1 MKSLRV
7 PIDPTALPGAINSRE
22 TQNAQKAQKDA
33 ENSKGC
39 CLSSASFCDLLR
51 VLRLLAF
58 GATGLTLV
66 LACTSSA
73 GTPGDTTSSGAAASS
88 AGATLRTIRSRGA
101 VKCGISQAA
110 GFATPNDAGHW
121 QGFDVDF
128 CKALAVAVFGDTS
141 KVEFVP
147 YTQSQRFSG
156 LQSGEVDVL
165 VNGTSLTSSRALLR
179 GFHFGP
185 VYLYDGQAFLVPKSL
200 NVSKASALDGAT
212 VCVQQGTTTELNLTD
227 FARRNG
233 IKFRPV
239 VIEDHRGAVAA
250 LAAGR
255 CDVITQ
261 DGAGLATTRTML
273 RNPND
278 FVVLPDRI
286 SKEPI
291 APVLRYGDDQWLEL
305 VSWVFRAPVQ
315 AEELGITRANVA
327 SLESSTDPSI
337 RRFLGLEAGVADA
350 FGLDARWTSRVIAS
364 VGNYAEIFDRNLGP
378 NTPLAMTRGLNALW
392 TDGGLMYAP
401 PFR

>member
-1 MKSLRV
+1 MKRVILDSLRSLGM
-7 PIDPTALPGAINSRE
+7 TAALI
-22 TQNAQKAQKDA
+22 
-33 ENSKGC
+33 GC
-39 CLSSASFCDLLR
+39 TSTAGSVSDTTAT
-51 VLRLLAF
+51 AAT
-58 GATGLTLV
+58 ATG
-66 LACTSSA
+66 
-73 GTPGDTTSSGAAASS
+73 GP
-88 AGATLRTIRSRGA
+88 TLRAVRARGA

-110 GFATPNDAGHW
+110 GFATPNDAGQW

-128 CKALAVAVFGDTS
+128 CKAIAVAVFGDTT

-165 VNGTSLTSSRALLR
+165 VNGTSLTISRAMLR

-185 VYLYDGQAFLVPKSL
+185 VYLYDGQAFLVPTAL
-200 NVSKASALDGAT
+200 NVSKAASLDGAT

-227 FARRNG
+227 FARRHN

-250 LAAGR
+250 LAGGR

-278 FVVLPDRI
+278 YVVLPDRI

-291 APVLRYGDDQWLEL
+291 APVIRYGDDQWLEL
-305 VSWVFRAPVQ
+305 INWVFRVPVQ
-315 AEELGITRANVA
+315 AEELGITQANVA
-327 SLESSTDPSI
+327 SYETSTDPSV
-337 RRFLGLEAGVADA
+337 RRFLGMEAGVTDG
-350 FGLDARWTSRVIAS
+350 FGLDARWTSRVIGS
-364 VGNYAEIFDRNLGP
+364 VGNYGEIFDRNLGP
-378 NTPLAMTRGLNALW
+378 KTPLGMTRGLNALW

>member
-1 MKSLRV
+1 MRACV
-7 PIDPTALPGAINSRE
+7 A
-22 TQNAQKAQKDA
+22 
-33 ENSKGC
+33 
-39 CLSSASFCDLLR
+39 
-51 VLRLLAF
+51 LLALTT
-58 GATGLTLV
+58 AAGLM
-66 LACTSSA
+66 ACTSTSGA
-73 GTPGDTTSSGAAASS
+73 PADTTAASQATGRGAAG
-88 AGATLRTIRSRGA
+88 GATLRAIRARGS
-101 VKCGISQAA
+101 VRCGMSQAA
-110 GFATPNDAGHW
+110 GFATPNDEGQW

-128 CKALAVAVFGDTS
+128 CRAIAVAVFNDPA
-141 KVEFVP
+141 KVEFIP

-185 VYLYDGQAFLVPKSL
+185 VYLYDGQAFLVPRSL
-200 NVSKASALDGAT
+200 NVTKAAALDGAT

-227 FARRNG
+227 FARRNN

-239 VIEDHRGAVAA
+239 VIEDLRGAVGA
-250 LAAGR
+250 LASGR

-278 FVVLPDRI
+278 YVVLPDRI

-291 APVLRYGDDQWLEL
+291 APVVRYGDDQWLEL
-305 VSWVFRAPVQ
+305 INWVFRAPVQ
-315 AEELGITRANVA
+315 AEELGITQANVA
-327 SLESSTDPSI
+327 SFESSTDPSVK
-337 RRFLGLEAGVADA
+337 RFLGLEAGVTDA
-350 FGLDARWTSRVIAS
+350 FGLDARWTMRVIQK
-364 VGNYAEIFDRNLGP
+364 VGNYGEIFDRNLGP
-378 NTPLAMTRGLNALW
+378 RTPLGMGRGQNALW

>member
-1 MKSLRV
+1 VRQGWSLAAV
-7 PIDPTALPGAINSRE
+7 CTMVA
-22 TQNAQKAQKDA
+22 
-33 ENSKGC
+33 C
-39 CLSSASFCDLLR
+39 SSGEGSVADSGTTT
-51 VLRLLAF
+51 
-58 GATGLTLV
+58 GATR
-66 LACTSSA
+66 AA
-73 GTPGDTTSSGAAASS
+73 PAAAS
-88 AGATLRTIRSRGA
+88 GATLRAVRARGA

-110 GFATPNDAGHW
+110 GFATPNDAGEW

-128 CKALAVAVFGDTS
+128 CRAIAIAVFGDPS

-165 VNGTSLTSSRALLR
+165 VNGTSLTISRAMQR

-185 VYLYDGQAFLVPKSL
+185 VYLYDGQAFLVPKAL
-200 NVSKASALDGAT
+200 GVAKASALDGAT
-212 VCVQQGTTTELNLTD
+212 VCVQQGTTTELNLAD
-227 FARRNG
+227 FARRNN
-233 IKFRPV
+233 IRFRPV

-250 LAAGR
+250 LAGGR

-273 RNPND
+273 RNPAD
-278 FVVLPDRI
+278 YVVLPDRI

-291 APVLRYGDDQWLEL
+291 APVVRYGDDQWLEIIN
-305 VSWVFRAPVQ
+305 WVFRVPVQ

-327 SLESSTDPSI
+327 RFATSTDPTV
-337 RRFLGLEAGVADA
+337 RRFLGLEPGVTDG
-350 FGLDARWTSRVIAS
+350 FGLDARWTSRVIER
-364 VGNYAEIFDRNLGP
+364 VGNYGEIFDRNLGSE
-378 NTPLAMTRGLNALW
+378 TPLAMERGLNALW

>member
-1 MKSLRV
+1 M
-7 PIDPTALPGAINSRE
+7 
-22 TQNAQKAQKDA
+22 
-33 ENSKGC
+33 
-39 CLSSASFCDLLR
+39 
-51 VLRLLAF
+51 
-58 GATGLTLV
+58 TGI
-66 LACTSSA
+66 ACTSTA
-73 GTPGDTTSSGAAASS
+73 GSTSDTTASGSAVAS
-88 AGATLRTIRSRGA
+88 GATLRAIRGRGA

-110 GFATPNDAGHW
+110 GFATPNDAGQW

-128 CKALAVAVFGDTS
+128 CKAIAVAVFGDTS

-165 VNGTSLTSSRALLR
+165 VNGTSLTISRAMLR

-185 VYLYDGQAFLVPKSL
+185 VYLYDGQAFLVPKAL
-200 NVSKASALDGAT
+200 NVSKAASLDGAT

-227 FARRNG
+227 FARRSN

-250 LAAGR
+250 LAGGR

-278 FVVLPDRI
+278 YVVLPDRI

-291 APVLRYGDDQWLEL
+291 APVIRYGDDQWLEL
-305 VSWVFRAPVQ
+305 INWVFRVPVQ
-315 AEELGITRANVA
+315 AEELGITQANVA
-327 SLESSTDPSI
+327 TYDTSTDPSI
-337 RRFLGLEAGVADA
+337 RRFLGLEPGVTDG

-364 VGNYAEIFDRNLGP
+364 VGNYGEIFDRNLGP
-378 NTPLAMTRGLNALW
+378 KTPLGMARGLNALW

>member
-1 MKSLRV
+1 MTVRARWLCV
-7 PIDPTALPGAINSRE
+7 AAVM
-22 TQNAQKAQKDA
+22 
-33 ENSKGC
+33 
-39 CLSSASFCDLLR
+39 
-51 VLRLLAF
+51 VLV
-58 GATGLTLV
+58 G
-66 LACTSSA
+66 CTSSA
-73 GTPGDTTSSGAAASS
+73 GSTADTTTGSASAVR
-88 AGATLRTIRSRGA
+88 AGATLRTVRARGT
-101 VKCGISQAA
+101 VRCGISQAT
-110 GFATPNDAGHW
+110 GFATPNDAGQW

-128 CKALAVAVFGDTS
+128 CHAIAAAIFGDPA

-165 VNGTSLTSSRALLR
+165 VNGTSMTSSRALLR

-185 VYLYDGQAFLVPKSL
+185 VYLYDGQGFLVPKSL
-200 NVSKASALDGAT
+200 NVSKAAALNGAT

-227 FARRNG
+227 FARRNT

-239 VIEDHRGAVAA
+239 VIEDLRGAVGA
-250 LAAGR
+250 LASGR

-278 FVVLPDRI
+278 YVVLPDRI

-291 APVLRYGDDQWLEL
+291 APVVRYGDDQWLEL
-305 VSWVFRAPVQ
+305 INWVFRAPVQ
-315 AEELGITRANVA
+315 AEELGITQANVK
-327 SLESSTDPSI
+327 SFETSDDPSV
-337 RRFLGLEAGVADA
+337 RRFLGLEPGVTDA
-350 FGLDARWTSRVIAS
+350 FGLDARWPAHVIEK
-364 VGNYAEIFDRNLGP
+364 VGNYGEIFERNLGP
-378 NTPLAMTRGLNALW
+378 KTPLGMIRGMNALW

>member
-1 MKSLRV
+1 MRACV
-7 PIDPTALPGAINSRE
+7 A
-22 TQNAQKAQKDA
+22 
-33 ENSKGC
+33 
-39 CLSSASFCDLLR
+39 
-51 VLRLLAF
+51 LLALTT
-58 GATGLTLV
+58 AVGLV
-66 LACTSSA
+66 ACTSTSGA
-73 GTPGDTTSSGAAASS
+73 PADTTAASQATGRGAAG
-88 AGATLRTIRSRGA
+88 GATLRAVRARGS
-101 VKCGISQAA
+101 VRCGMSQAA
-110 GFATPNDAGHW
+110 GFATPNDEGQW

-128 CKALAVAVFGDTS
+128 CRAIAVAVFNDAA
-141 KVEFVP
+141 KVEFIP

-185 VYLYDGQAFLVPKSL
+185 IYLYDGQAFLVPKSL
-200 NVSKASALDGAT
+200 NVTKAAALDGAT

-227 FARRNG
+227 FARRNN

-239 VIEDHRGAVAA
+239 VIEDLRGAVSA
-250 LAAGR
+250 LASGR

-278 FVVLPDRI
+278 YAVLPDRI

-291 APVLRYGDDQWLEL
+291 APVVRYGDDQWLEL
-305 VSWVFRAPVQ
+305 INWVFRAPVQ
-315 AEELGITRANVA
+315 AEELGITQANFV
-327 SLESSTDPSI
+327 SFESSTDPSVK
-337 RRFLGLEAGVADA
+337 RFLGLEPGVTDA
-350 FGLDARWTSRVIAS
+350 FGLDARWTMRVIQK
-364 VGNYAEIFDRNLGP
+364 VGNYGEIFDRNLGP
-378 NTPLAMTRGLNALW
+378 RTPLGMARGQNALW

>member
-1 MKSLRV
+1 MSTRAAWIVLA
-7 PIDPTALPGAINSRE
+7 TAS
-22 TQNAQKAQKDA
+22 
-33 ENSKGC
+33 
-39 CLSSASFCDLLR
+39 
-51 VLRLLAF
+51 VLA
-58 GATGLTLV
+58 
-66 LACTSSA
+66 ACTSTEGASSDTGPASSA
-73 GTPGDTTSSGAAASS
+73 VRSGSSGA
-88 AGATLRTIRSRGA
+88 TLQAVRSRGT
-101 VKCGISQAA
+101 VRCGISQAA
-110 GFATPNDAGHW
+110 GFATPNDAGQW

-128 CKALAVAVFGDTS
+128 CHAIAVAVFGDPA

-200 NVSKASALDGAT
+200 NVSKAAALDGAT

-227 FARRNG
+227 FARRNN

-239 VIEDHRGAVAA
+239 VIEDLRGAVAA
-250 LAAGR
+250 LASGR
-255 CDVITQ
+255 CDVISQ

-278 FVVLPDRI
+278 YVVLPDRI

-291 APVLRYGDDQWLEL
+291 APVIRYGDDQWLEL
-305 VSWVFRAPVQ
+305 INWVFRVPVQ
-315 AEELGITRANVA
+315 AEELGITQANVA
-327 SLESSTDPSI
+327 SFESSTDPSV
-337 RRFLGLEAGVADA
+337 RRFLGLEAGVTDG
-350 FGLDARWTSRVIAS
+350 FGLDARWTARVIEK
-364 VGNYAEIFDRNLGP
+364 VGNYGEIFERNLGTR
-378 NTPLAMTRGLNALW
+378 TPLGMARGMNALW

>member
-1 MKSLRV
+1 M
-7 PIDPTALPGAINSRE
+7 TAL
-22 TQNAQKAQKDA
+22 
-33 ENSKGC
+33 
-39 CLSSASFCDLLR
+39 
-51 VLRLLAF
+51 
-58 GATGLTLV
+58 
-66 LACTSSA
+66 LACSSSA
-73 GTPGDTTSSGAAASS
+73 GTPADTNATAARGSTGS
-88 AGATLRTIRSRGA
+88 TLRAVRARGA

-110 GFATPNDAGHW
+110 GFATPNDSGEW

-128 CKALAVAVFGDTS
+128 CKAIAVAVFNDPS
-141 KVEFVP
+141 KLELIP

-165 VNGTSLTSSRALLR
+165 VNGTSLTSSRSLLR

-185 VYLYDGQAFLVPKSL
+185 IYLYDGQAFLVPKSL

-227 FARRNG
+227 FARRNN

-250 LAAGR
+250 LASGR

-278 FVVLPDRI
+278 YVVLSDRI

-291 APVLRYGDDQWLEL
+291 APVMRYGDDQWLEL
-305 VSWVFRAPVQ
+305 INWVFRVPVQ
-315 AEELGITRANVA
+315 AEELGITQATVTTFA
-327 SLESSTDPSI
+327 TSTDPSV
-337 RRFLGLEAGVADA
+337 RRFLGLEPGVTDG
-350 FGLDARWTSRVIAS
+350 FGLDAKWTTRVIER
-364 VGNYAEIFDRNLGP
+364 VGNYGEIFDRNLGP
-378 NTPLAMTRGLNALW
+378 KTPLGMTRGLNALW

>member
-1 MKSLRV
+1 MSALWALLLSCV
-7 PIDPTALPGAINSRE
+7 VVIAACTAGAGSPADSAGASSG
-22 TQNAQKAQKDA
+22 TGGT
-33 ENSKGC
+33 SKGG
-39 CLSSASFCDLLR
+39 AS
-51 VLRLLAF
+51 
-58 GATGLTLV
+58 
-66 LACTSSA
+66 
-73 GTPGDTTSSGAAASS
+73 
-88 AGATLRTIRSRGA
+88 GATLRAIRTRGA
-101 VKCGISQAA
+101 VRCGISQAA
-110 GFATPNDAGHW
+110 GFATPNNAGEW

-128 CKALAVAVFGDTS
+128 CRAIAVAVLGDPA

-165 VNGTSLTSSRALLR
+165 VNGTSLTISRAMLR

-200 NVSKASALDGAT
+200 NVAKAAALDGAT

-227 FARRNG
+227 FARRNS

-239 VIEDHRGAVAA
+239 VIEDLRGAVAA
-250 LAAGR
+250 LAGGR

-278 FVVLPDRI
+278 YVVLPDRL

-291 APVLRYGDDQWLEL
+291 APVIRYGDDQWLEL
-305 VSWVFRAPVQ
+305 INWVFRVPVQ
-315 AEELGITRANVA
+315 AEELGITKANVA
-327 SLESSTDPSI
+327 AFEAGTDPSV
-337 RRFLGLEAGVADA
+337 RRFLGLEPGVTDG
-350 FGLDARWTSRVIAS
+350 FGLDARWTAHVIKQ
-364 VGNYAEIFDRNLGP
+364 VGNYGEIFDRNLGP
-378 NTPLAMTRGLNALW
+378 KTPLGMTRGMNALW